1 MTVTIQEP
9 GPWERRT
16 AGFIVRKLLYPR
28 RPTSP
33 HIPPADQLL
42 PRTFFTASDGA
53 TLAGIHHPAA
63 SSQGIVVLVHPD
75 KRLAKHWWS
84 HRGIVQWLNANGLDA
99 FTFDLSVYGESRG
112 GNVYLHE
119 HVIAAVEEAAR
130 LRPDLPLHLW
140 GVSIGSYAAANA
152 APRLPRLDSLV
163 LESPYPTFR
172 TWYSATGHKVG
183 ARVVRLL
190 ERLFPTTYARID
202 AAQNVARLTTPNI
215 IIAATR
221 PDRITPVALSR
232 AVHSAAPTHAHY
244 LEYDDVEHL
253 GLFAKSHY
261 RAALL
266 KAFGTGSSFPAATG
280 PTPSLLTPGVATLSP
295 LAT

>member
-1 MTVTIQEP
+1 M
-9 GPWERRT
+9 
-16 AGFIVRKLLYPR
+16 AGFIVRRLLYPR

-33 HIPPADQLL
+33 HVPPADHLL
-42 PRTFFTASDGA
+42 PRTTFTASDGA

-63 SSQGIVVLVHPD
+63 SPKGIVVLVHPD
-75 KRLAKHWWS
+75 KRLAKHWWT

-130 LRPDLPLHLW
+130 LRPGLPIHLW

-163 LESPYPTFR
+163 LESPYPTFH
-172 TWYSATGHKVG
+172 TWYSATGHAMG
-183 ARVVRLL
+183 ARIVRLL

-202 AAQNVARLTTPNI
+202 AARNVARLTTPNI
-215 IIAATR
+215 IVAATR
-221 PDRITPVALSR
+221 ADRITPVALSR
-232 AVHSAAPTHAHY
+232 AVHTAAPPHARY

-253 GLFAKSHY
+253 GLFAKRHY
-261 RAALL
+261 QEALL
-266 KAFGTGSSFPAATG
+266 ETFGGTAFPPATD